1 LTRDLPRDLFGV
13 DFAFDAE
20 GDLIVSPSGQVLTI
34 GGAANVK
41 EAIIRRIGTALG
53 ESYKHPDYGS
63 RLPDLVGEENDDVTW
78 AKAVR
83 TVKQALNLEP
93 RVREITDV
101 YTRAIDGNR
110 FDVLA
115 FYKLIDDDTPRN
127 IVFPFYVR

>member
-1 LTRDLPRDLFGV
+1 MTKDLPRDLYGV

-20 GDLIVSPSGQVLTI
+20 GDLVVSPSGQILTI
-34 GGAANVK
+34 GGADNVK
-41 EAIIRRIGTALG
+41 EAVIRRIGTALG
-53 ESYKHPDYGS
+53 ESYRHPDYGS
-63 RLPDLVGEENDDVTW
+63 RLPELVGEENDDVTW

-83 TVKQALNLEP
+83 TVKQAMNLEP
-93 RVREITDV
+93 RVGEIADV
-101 YTRAIDGNR
+101 YVKAIDGDR

>member
-1 LTRDLPRDLFGV
+1 MTKNLPRDLYGV
-13 DFAFDAE
+13 DFAFDVE
-20 GDLIVSPSGQVLTI
+20 GDLVVSPSGQVLTVA
-34 GGAANVK
+34 GADNVK
-41 EAIIRRIGTALG
+41 EAVIRRIGTALG
-53 ESYKHPDYGS
+53 ESCRHPDYGS

-83 TVKQALNLEP
+83 TVKQALSLEP
-93 RVREITDV
+93 RVGQIADV
-101 YTRAIDGNR
+101 YVKAIDGNR

>member
-1 LTRDLPRDLFGV
+1 LTKDLPRDLYGV

-20 GDLIVSPSGQVLTI
+20 GDLVVSPSGQVLTI
-34 GGAANVK
+34 GGADNVR

-53 ESYKHPDYGS
+53 ESYRHLDYGS
-63 RLPDLVGEENDDVTW
+63 KLPELVGEENDDVTW

-83 TVKQALNLEP
+83 TVKQAMNLEP
-93 RVREITDV
+93 RVGEITDV
-101 YTRAIDGNR
+101 YVKAVDGNR